1 MENPYDVLG
10 LGEGATLTEVK
21 AQYIKLAKI
30 HHPDKLSPELSAGE
44 REHHEELFKKITVSY
59 RYIQDSH
66 TRGRGGGGGFWWN
79 EQSGGAAATDWTA
92 MWRQVFQETMAEVK
106 KRYHSVKMPVSL
118 EDVHKKKVRK
128 LEIFLRDV
136 SEPVYIKV
144 NCGLYPKT
152 TVIHGGLMI
161 KIRFILQDHPTYYL
175 DNLLGTQDLY
185 TSCDV
190 YLTEYLRGITM
201 KLPYLD
207 GTEIQVIVPPFV
219 ELEKPIVCEGK
230 GLWEA
235 GDLFVKL
242 RLVSPDREA
251 WKSLNEDVRKNILD
265 GLDAARLP
273 IRDDARAGD
282 LKTI

>member
-10 LGEGATLTEVK
+10 LDEGATIAEVK
-21 AQYIKLAKI
+21 ARYIKLAKV
-30 HHPDKLSPELSAGE
+30 HHPDKLSAELSGSE
-44 REHHEELFKKITVSY
+44 REYHEELFKKITVSY
-59 RYIQDSH
+59 RYIQESH
-66 TRGRGGGGGFWWN
+66 TRGREAGGGFWWN
-79 EQSGGAAATDWTA
+79 ENSSGATDWTA
-92 MWRQVFQETMAEVK
+92 MWKQVFQETMAEVK
-106 KRYHSVKMPVSL
+106 KRYHSVKMPVTL

-128 LEIFLRDV
+128 LEIFLRNV
-136 SEPVYIKV
+136 SDPIYIKV

-152 TVIHGGLMI
+152 TVLHGGMII
-161 KIRFILQDHPTYYL
+161 KIRFVLQDHPVYHL

-190 YLTEYLRGITM
+190 YLSEYLRGITIQ
-201 KLPYLD
+201 LPYLD
-207 GTEIQVIVPPFV
+207 GTEVKVCIPPFV

-251 WKSLNEDVRKNILD
+251 WKTLDEDIRKNILD

-273 IRDDARAGD
+273 VRDDDRAED